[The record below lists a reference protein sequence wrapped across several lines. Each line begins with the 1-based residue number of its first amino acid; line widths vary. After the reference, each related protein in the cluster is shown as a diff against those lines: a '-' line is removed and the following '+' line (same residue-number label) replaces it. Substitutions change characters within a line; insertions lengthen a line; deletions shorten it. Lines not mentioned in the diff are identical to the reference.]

1 MRRSV
6 VINREFGSGGREVA
20 RMLAE
25 RAQLDFYDTQLLQD
39 AAARRGLD
47 PGQFEAFDERLAAGQ
62 YLNLSMLGIADTQ
75 GSALPF
81 RMFGAIADVIKDA
94 AREKPGVFVG
104 RCADVI
110 LRDASLPLRSVFI
123 YSTDR
128 QAKIARA
135 VEVDGVPV
143 KDADKYITT
152 MDKTRS
158 RYQMFFTNTHF
169 GELRQYDLCLNSAQL
184 SYQQCVDAILGSLS
198 DEPEA

>member
-1 MRRSV
+1 MW
-6 VINREFGSGGREVA
+6 I
-20 RMLAE
+20 
-25 RAQLDFYDTQLLQD
+25 RA
-39 AAARRGLD
+39 AWH
-47 PGQFEAFDERLAAGQ
+47 ERLAAGQ

-143 KDADKYITT
+143 KDAEA
-152 MDKTRS
+152 R
-158 RYQMFFTNTHF
+158 
-169 GELRQYDLCLNSAQL
+169 
-184 SYQQCVDAILGSLS
+184 GSGT
-198 DEPEA
+198 EPVA